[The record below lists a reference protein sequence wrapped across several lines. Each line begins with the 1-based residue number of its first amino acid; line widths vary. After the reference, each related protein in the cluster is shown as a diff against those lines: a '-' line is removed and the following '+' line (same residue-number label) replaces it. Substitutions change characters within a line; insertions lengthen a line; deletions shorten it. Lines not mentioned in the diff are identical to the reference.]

1 MIKAFISHSSKQ
13 KKDFVEPLVEL
24 LGRDSCIIDCYDFQ
38 AAYETLEQIYNQMEK
53 CSIFVFL
60 VTKESLESDWCKK
73 ELARA
78 YDKLN
83 NSDLLRFWPF
93 IIDENVKIE
102 DTPEWIH
109 KTKCYNLKYFKTPLA
124 LAREIEQKF
133 REIIWR
139 ENSYLMNKE
148 TLLVG
153 RNSDIDAF

>member
-24 LGRDSCIIDCYDFQ
+24 LGRDSCIIDCYDFH

-60 VTKESLESDWCKK
+60 VSKESLESDWCKR

-83 NSDLLRFWPF
+83 NSDQLRFWPF

-102 DTPEWIH
+102 DTPEWIY
-109 KTKCYNLKYFKTPLA
+109 KSKCYNLKNFKTPLA
-124 LAREIEQKF
+124 LAREIPPISKCRQ
-133 REIIWR
+133 
-139 ENSYLMNKE
+139 SNK
-148 TLLVG
+148 
-153 RNSDIDAF
+153 

>member
-38 AAYETLEQIYNQMEK
+38 AGYETLEQIYNQMEK
-53 CSIFVFL
+53 CSILVFL
-60 VTKESLESDWCKK
+60 VSNESLESDWCKK

-83 NSDLLRFWPF
+83 NSDQLRFWPF

-102 DTPEWIH
+102 DTPE
-109 KTKCYNLKYFKTPLA
+109 
-124 LAREIEQKF
+124 
-133 REIIWR
+133 
-139 ENSYLMNKE
+139 
-148 TLLVG
+148 
-153 RNSDIDAF
+153 